1 MGNDFKIG
9 DRVVVVRIAYA
20 YDNIGIPQIG
30 DTGTIRAIEELTLS
44 IEFDKYL
51 SRGHDCDGMC
61 KDYYGYFISPYNV
74 EKIKGILTVKQWKKK
89 KNLK

>member
-44 IEFDKYL
+44 I
-51 SRGHDCDGMC
+51 
-61 KDYYGYFISPYNV
+61 
-74 EKIKGILTVKQWKKK
+74 
-89 KNLK
+89 